1 MGAVATCQVQ
11 PLLSTC
17 KGLER
22 EDLEDHWGSNLI
34 CCSDNSSNTA
44 FEQVS
49 VAQECCVPAKFEKD
63 LVSYV
68 AQRQW
73 GDKSTSQTFAPHVP
87 RGRILAPFTQRAF
100 EDFYVV
106 GSKLGVGSFGDV
118 HEALARPVDADGEPE
133 LESLAEEGAL
143 VNNGQQERRVAVK
156 IFHLTGNSAAQ
167 PSQQQQQQ
175 QQQQPQQAP
184 LSTAKLRNSDFK
196 KAQSFEAERRMLA
209 SLEHPHIVRML
220 ECFKESNNL
229 CIVLELCRGGEL
241 YSRLV
246 ERSKENG
253 SGGLDEPL
261 TRVLYKQMLH
271 AVSYLH
277 AQHVV
282 HRDVKTE
289 NFLLVG
295 ERGTPEHDIVK
306 LCDFGTASRLSKA
319 KPRSMENI
327 GTLSYTAPEVYANKG
342 AAVPADAWSLGVVLY
357 VMVTGTNPF
366 RAPGRKAAGASGAKA
381 DKEETVRRI
390 RTGDFEQ
397 RRHAWQ
403 CVSRNCQDLVGR
415 FLVLDESTRLTCHEA
430 LGHKWLADAQPESF
444 LAPTAVSVGRRALGM
459 HAPKI
464 ISLLLRMPRLA
475 YAQRLALECF
485 AMASIES
492 DLTPQVPW
500 REMFLVLDAD
510 QDGRLSFA
518 ELAVGLRTLAGGAS
532 VARHQLDEHLES
544 SAQLVDLDNSGS
556 IEWVEWLVI
565 ALLSTKCVAQAVQPI
580 SAAFRLLDAP
590 AGEKPKNPLDT
601 AVQDTISHV
610 ISRWNPKQSDVISPS
625 ERRNCTLS
633 DLRGVLSS
641 LEVYEML

>member
-1 MGAVATCQVQ
+1 MGAVSGCQVQ
-11 PLLSTC
+11 PLMSTC
-17 KGLER
+17 KILER

-34 CCSDNSSNTA
+34 CCTDNSSDIA

-49 VAQECCVPAKFEKD
+49 VSQECCVPTSSFEKD
-63 LVSYV
+63 VVNYV

-73 GDKSTSQTFAPHVP
+73 GDTNTSQSVAPHVP
-87 RGRILAPFTQRAF
+87 RGRLLTPFTQRCF
-100 EDFYVV
+100 LDYYVV
-106 GSKLGVGSFGDV
+106 GMKLGVGSFGNV
-118 HEALARPVDADGEPE
+118 HEALARPVDSSGQPE
-133 LESLAEEGAL
+133 FEFETLDEMGAL
-143 VNNGQQERRVAVK
+143 VNNEEPQRRVAVK
-156 IFHLTGNSAAQ
+156 IFHLTGNMPAQ
-167 PSQQQQQQ
+167 SSQ
-175 QQQQPQQAP
+175 QQQQPQQ
-184 LSTAKLRNSDFK
+184 SQMMTARLRNSDFK
-196 KAQSFEAERRMLA
+196 KSQSFEAERRMLA
-209 SLEHPHIVRML
+209 TLEHPHLVRML
-220 ECFKESNNL
+220 ECFKENDTL

-246 ERSKENG
+246 ERSKEQG

-261 TRVLYKQMLH
+261 SKVLYKQMLH

-277 AQHVV
+277 SRNVV

-306 LCDFGTASRLSKA
+306 LCDFGTASRLTKS

-342 AAVPADAWSLGVVLY
+342 AALQADAWSLGVVLY

-366 RAPGRKAAGASGAKA
+366 RAPGRKAQGPAGPKA

-397 RRHAWQ
+397 HRHSWQ
-403 CVSRNCQDLVGR
+403 CTSRHCQDLVGR
-415 FLVLDESTRLTCHEA
+415 FLVLDESARLTCVEA
-430 LGHKWLADAQPESF
+430 LNHKWLTDAQPESS
-444 LAPTAVSVGRRALGM
+444 LVPTAVSVGRRALGT

-492 DLTPQVPW
+492 DLNPQVPW

-510 QDGRLSFA
+510 QDGRLSFGEFA
-518 ELAVGLRTLAGGAS
+518 LGLRTLAGGAS
-532 VARHQLDEHLES
+532 VTRHQLDEHLETC
-544 SAQLVDLDNSGS
+544 AQLVDLDNSGS

-565 ALLSTKCVAQAVQPI
+565 ALLSTKCAVQATQPI
-580 SAAFRLLDAP
+580 GSAFRLLDGP
-590 AGEKPKNPLDT
+590 AGESSADGT
-601 AVQDTISHV
+601 AQETVSHV
-610 ISRWNPKQSDVISPS
+610 ISRWNHRQSDIVSPS
-625 ERRNCTLS
+625 EKRSCTLS

-641 LEVYEML
+641 LEVYDML

>member
-1 MGAVATCQVQ
+1 VSGCQVQ
-11 PLLSTC
+11 PLLC

-34 CCSDNSSNTA
+34 CCADNSSNTA

-49 VAQECCVPAKFEKD
+49 VAQECCVPASSFEKD
-63 LVSYV
+63 LAAYV
-68 AQRQW
+68 GQRQW
-73 GDKSTSQTFAPHVP
+73 GDKSTSQSLAPHVP
-87 RGRILAPFTQRAF
+87 RGRLLAPFTHRSF
-100 EDFYVV
+100 EDYYDV

-118 HEALARPVDADGEPE
+118 HEALARPVDASGQPE
-133 LESLAEEGAL
+133 LKPLADEGAL
-143 VNNGQQERRVAVK
+143 VDHAQQQRKVAVK
-156 IFHLTGNSAAQ
+156 IFHLSGNSAAQ

-175 QQQQPQQAP
+175 Q
-184 LSTAKLRNSDFK
+184 TAKLRNSDFK

-209 SLEHPHIVRML
+209 SLEHPHVVKML
-220 ECFKESNNL
+220 ECFKEDHTL

-246 ERSKENG
+246 ERSKEQG

-261 TRVLYKQMLH
+261 TKVLYRQMLH

-277 AQHVV
+277 AQNVV

-306 LCDFGTASRLSKA
+306 LCDFGTASRLTKSR
-319 KPRSMENI
+319 PRSMENI

-342 AAVPADAWSLGVVLY
+342 AAVQADAWSLGVVLY

-366 RAPGRKAAGASGAKA
+366 RTPSRKAQGPGGPKA

-397 RRHAWQ
+397 RRHSWQ

-415 FLVLDESTRLTCHEA
+415 FLVLDENARLTCVEA
-430 LGHKWLADAQPESF
+430 LSHNWLTDVPLEA
-444 LAPTAVSVGRRALGM
+444 LVVPTAVSVGRKALGT

-492 DLTPQVPW
+492 DLNPQVPW

-510 QDGRLSFA
+510 QDGRLSFGEFA
-518 ELAVGLRTLAGGAS
+518 LGLRNLAGGAN
-532 VARHQLDEHLES
+532 VAHHELDEHLES
-544 SAQLVDLDNSGS
+544 CAQLVDLDNSGAIDW
-556 IEWVEWLVI
+556 IEWLAI
-565 ALLSTKCVAQAVQPI
+565 ALLSTKCVAQAMQPI
-580 SAAFRLLDAP
+580 SSAFRLLDGP
-590 AGEKPKNPLDT
+590 AGDLPIDG
-601 AVQDTISHV
+601 VGQDTVSHI
-610 ISRWNPKQSDVISPS
+610 ISRWNPKQSDVGSPS

-633 DLRGVLSS
+633 DLRVVLSS